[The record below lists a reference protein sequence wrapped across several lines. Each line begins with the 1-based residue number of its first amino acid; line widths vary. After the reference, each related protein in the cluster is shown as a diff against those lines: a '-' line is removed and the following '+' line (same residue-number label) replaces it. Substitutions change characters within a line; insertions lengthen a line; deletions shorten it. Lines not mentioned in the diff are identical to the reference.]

1 MAAACVLTNLPTIG
15 RELQIATL
23 TAKSKTYDIPESSGE
38 DILSHRDPNNV
49 QYKLANTSS
58 GQFSGGC
65 DTALRTT
72 TKQCC
77 SGKSCIDSC

>member
-15 RELQIATL
+15 RELQIAML
-23 TAKSKTYDIPESSGE
+23 TAKSKTCDIPESN
-38 DILSHRDPNNV
+38 ILSHRDPNNV

-58 GQFSGGC
+58 GQFSGGG
-65 DTALRTT
+65 DTALQTT

-77 SGKSCIDSC
+77 SRKSCIVPADHL